1 MTSRIRLADEL
12 GGICEVDGCGGMT
25 TSIVYSRSRGSVIL
39 CCDAHAYEVADEGH
53 PEYHQTC
60 PNCGCEI
67 PVN

>member
-1 MTSRIRLADEL
+1 MHTEIRLLDEL
-12 GGICEVDGCGGMT
+12 GGRCEAAGCMRKAT
-25 TSIVYSRSRGSVIL
+25 RIVYSKKQRAVLL
-39 CCDAHAYEVADEGH
+39 CCDTHSDEILDEDC